1 MNKCLDGDLGYSC
14 CDVLKLVKTYVPNG
28 EIKEATFSQSFYLA
42 SLIIQLLS
50 LDEENAKNQIYEI
63 LKYHNHYLNDVG
75 DLTTACILTLNQEIH
90 EIKNI
95 HIRTKLEMF
104 ARLAAY
110 TKNPL
115 EPIIKLLIKPTKYKN
130 MISNLIAAICRGDHI
145 SMKMDLYEL
154 EHMILKEV

>member
-1 MNKCLDGDLGYSC
+1 MDKCLDGELGYSC

-28 EIKEATFSQSFYLA
+28 EKKEATFSQSFCLA
-42 SLIIQLLS
+42 SLVLALLT
-50 LDEENAKNQIYEI
+50 LDEENAKNQINDI
-63 LKYHNHYLNDVG
+63 LKYHRHFVDDIGN
-75 DLTTACILTLNQEIH
+75 LTTACILTLNQEIH

-115 EPIIKLLIKPTKYKN
+115 EPIMKLLIQPTKYKN
-130 MISNLIAAICRGDHI
+130 TVSDLIAAICRGDHVAV
-145 SMKMDLYEL
+145 KMDLYEL
-154 EHMILKEV
+154 EDKILKEG